1 MNKGKRGRK
10 FGRMRDQRHALLR
23 SLAQALVLSGK
34 ITTTQARA
42 KELRSFIEKI
52 VTKSKTDTLYAR
64 RSNSKNFKDK
74 TAQHKL
80 ISDIAPRFKDRK
92 GGYVRIVKRVPR
104 RTDSAKMAVIEF
116 VS

>member
-1 MNKGKRGRK
+1 MSNRKRGRK

-23 SLAQALVLSGK
+23 SLAQALVLHGK
-34 ITTTQARA
+34 IVTTEARA

-52 VTKSKTDTLYAR
+52 VTKSRTGTLYAR
-64 RSNSKNFKDK
+64 RSNAKNFKDK
-74 TAQHKL
+74 AAQVKI
-80 ISDIAPRFKDRK
+80 ISDIAPRYKDRN
-92 GGYVRIVKRVPR
+92 GGYTRIIKRVPR